1 MKRLLVAV
9 ALALVAVS
17 SSAAIQYEF
26 TQKNTT
32 TANADPISDL
42 SARAIID
49 GESSRIDFLGGSLYP
64 PGTYVISTDGSRRL
78 LFVDPAKEW
87 FTEINT
93 AGVATALG
101 SSNIRISN
109 FKSSLETKDDR
120 PVIAGIPTEHTRL
133 TLTYDI
139 TLTMKAMPLSQ
150 HVRTEIDTWATTRFA
165 ASSASSFLTSM
176 RTGNPD
182 IDRLLDVEAMK
193 VKGFPMRQTVTTRTL
208 ADLPPTKSELNVPTA
223 KTIIREMWVT
233 SIREVAPDASVFLVP
248 TSYRRADVPLNEKA
262 ATVLTPEQWTTPPS
276 K

>member
-9 ALALVAVS
+9 ASALVAVS

-49 GESSRIDFLGGSLYP
+49 GESSRIDFLAGSLYP

-78 LFVDPAKEW
+78 LFVDPRNEW
-87 FTEINT
+87 FTEVNT

-120 PVIAGIPTEHTRL
+120 PIIAGIPTEHTRL

-150 HVRTEIDTWATTRFA
+150 HVRTEIDTWSTPRFA
-165 ASSASSFLTSM
+165 PSSASSFLTSM

-193 VKGFPMRQTVTTRTL
+193 IKGFPLRQTVTTRTV
-208 ADLPPTKSELNVPTA
+208 ADLPPRKSELNVPTA

-248 TSYRRADVPLNEKA
+248 TTYRRADVPLNEKA
-262 ATVLTPEQWTTPPS
+262 AAVLTPEQWTTPPS